1 MEVKYIELN
10 GHRNQLQ
17 HSRIIKI
24 SSACVAV
31 CRCGYK
37 SRYNM
42 DENPSKFN
50 FNDVVICHC
59 EGGCCHMIHHRCSR
73 WRGQRIYAALIK
85 MESKRMELNVKD
97 NNDR

>member
-1 MEVKYIELN
+1 
-10 GHRNQLQ
+10 
-17 HSRIIKI
+17 
-24 SSACVAV
+24 
-31 CRCGYK
+31 
-37 SRYNM
+37 M

-59 EGGCCHMIHHRCSR
+59 EGGCCHMIHHI